1 MLLDAGANAE
11 CNPEW
16 LVQFAQMGAVYAR
29 DRFGIDAPK
38 VALLSIGEEPTKGN
52 PLVKETH
59 KLLADRRLDRRR
71 PAPRSS
77 ATSRAATS

>member
-1 MLLDAGANAE
+1 MLDAGANAE

-29 DRFGIDAPK
+29 DRFGIGRPR
-38 VALLSIGEEPTKGN
+38 VALLSIGEEDTKGN

-59 KLLADRRLDRRR
+59 KLLAEGPGSAP
-71 PAPRSS
+71 PAPCSS
-77 ATSRAATS
+77 ATSKAATS